1 MFEKVAEGEEKGD
14 ARQEILAREQQE
26 VKEMVVV

>member
-14 ARQEILAREQQE
+14 ARQEILAREQQD
-26 VKEMVVV
+26 KEMVIV